1 MYTQC
6 ILQLTASVYSCVLG
20 SNTVVEY
27 FTVPYRTGT
36 VPFLI
41 DTVPFLRI
49 FRKYEKKIQVLLNPN
64 NNNRYFTCRP
74 IYIYDHISLS
84 SCYNE
89 KCFRQKLYTKSK
101 HTFCV
106 Q

>member
-36 VPFLI
+36 VPFL
-41 DTVPFLRI
+41 RI
-49 FRKYEKKIQVLLNPN
+49 FRKYEKKIQVLLKLN

-74 IYIYDHISLS
+74 IYIFDHISLS

-89 KCFRQKLYTKSK
+89 KCFGQKLYTKSK